1 MLNLFTGKIS
11 GVLSLTLQG
20 ISKAIGLVLNTVLD
34 TVDSVLE
41 DRK

>member
-20 ISKAIGLVLNTVLD
+20 ISKAVGLVLNTVFGYCRQRIR
-34 TVDSVLE
+34 